1 MLFIILMFISHFVFC
16 SWLIICYLF
25 YIYFRLLEMRLDK
38 KQIQAFF
45 LTSKW
50 IVKNQRQLVTSAMH
64 LAQELLTNVQHG
76 GCSRTF
82 AKKGKALTMRS
93 VVAGHQKL
101 TVANWEPSLKP
112 ILLPLHERLP
122 KNSVSTML
130 WSFGIW
136 SKLERWKKLGKWVPL
151 ELTRSQKNHY
161 LKVSSSLTVCNNSE
175 PFFDQVVKCDEKWIL
190 CNSHQWPA

>member
-1 MLFIILMFISHFVFC
+1 
-16 SWLIICYLF
+16 
-25 YIYFRLLEMRLDK
+25 MRLDK

-93 VVAGHQKL
+93 VVCWPSEVDSGQLRAIIEADPL
-101 TVANWEPSLKP
+101 T
-112 ILLPLHERLP
+112 
-122 KNSVSTML
+122 T
-130 WSFGIW
+130 
-136 SKLERWKKLGKWVPL
+136 
-151 ELTRSQKNHY
+151 T
-161 LKVSSSLTVCNNSE
+161 
-175 PFFDQVVKCDEKWIL
+175 
-190 CNSHQWPA
+190 